1 MNQQL
6 LIQQTK
12 VESLALEH
20 VTRAL
25 EVMLGWAVDDGGYGR
40 KLSSV
45 RFFTE
50 LYQRHLERLFAL
62 EEIDGYMESIAHL
75 NPEMVNQIEK
85 LRQGHE
91 RFRLAI
97 RKTVV
102 RLDLASPSHLDEFDA
117 TCADLR
123 STINQVLEHMRQ
135 ENEMLVESLDRD
147 VGGEA

>member
-1 MNQQL
+1 
-6 LIQQTK
+6 
-12 VESLALEH
+12 
-20 VTRAL
+20 
-25 EVMLGWAVDDGGYGR
+25 
-40 KLSSV
+40 
-45 RFFTE
+45 
-50 LYQRHLERLFAL
+50 
-62 EEIDGYMESIAHL
+62 MESIAHL
-75 NPEMVNQIEK
+75 NPEMANQIEK

-97 RKTVV
+97 RKIVV

-135 ENEMLVESLDRD
+135 ENEVLVESLDRD